1 MYSTSIVG
9 MRAKENYY
17 NPRFLSMYG
26 SLLSEFR
33 IDYFYS
39 YFCGITRH
47 ANTHDIDILKHIPY
61 ICDCYKTF
69 PERLQ

>member
-1 MYSTSIVG
+1 MEKI
-9 MRAKENYY
+9 
-17 NPRFLSMYG
+17 
-26 SLLSEFR
+26 R

-69 PERLQ
+69 PKRIQ